1 MEERDVNATATHGRL
16 LDDVRRGDPTAM
28 ARLFA
33 MVYDKLREI
42 ARIQR
47 RRQPSTET
55 LNTTALVHEA
65 YIKLFGSQSRDF
77 NDRAHFMAVAA
88 TAMRQILI
96 SHARR
101 NAAAKRGGGQAPATF
116 EEVERALETEASFAA
131 PTADAV
137 LALDRALEQLHQ
149 HSQRQA
155 QIVECRFFG
164 GMSIED
170 TAVALGVSPATVKR
184 DWSIAQAWLHREIQR
199 DLG

>member
-1 MEERDVNATATHGRL
+1 MEERSVNATATHGRL

>member
-1 MEERDVNATATHGRL
+1 
-16 LDDVRRGDPTAM
+16 M

-116 EEVERALETEASFAA
+116 EEVERALETEAGFAA

>member
-1 MEERDVNATATHGRL
+1 MGERSVNATATHTRL
-16 LDDVRRGDPTAM
+16 LDDVRRGDSTAL

-33 MVYDKLREI
+33 IVYDKLREI

-65 YIKLFGSQSRDF
+65 FIKLFGSENRNF

-101 NAAAKRGGGQAPATF
+101 NAAAKRGGGQTRATF
-116 EEVERALETEASFAA
+116 EEVERALATDAGFAA
-131 PTADAV
+131 AKADAV
-137 LALDRALEQLHQ
+137 LALDRALERLHQ
-149 HSQRQA
+149 HAQRQS
-155 QIVECRFFG
+155 QIVECRFFA

-170 TAVALGVSPATVKR
+170 TAVALGISPATVKR
-184 DWSIAQAWLHREIQR
+184 DWSMAQAWLHREIQQ